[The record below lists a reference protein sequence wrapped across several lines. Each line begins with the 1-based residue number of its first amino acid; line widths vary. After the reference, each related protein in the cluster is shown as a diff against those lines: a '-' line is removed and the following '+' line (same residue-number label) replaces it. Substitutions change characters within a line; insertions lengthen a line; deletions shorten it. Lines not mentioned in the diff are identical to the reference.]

1 MDTFKKAVEY
11 LWLHKETIVAF
22 VVLVWQ
28 VLEQAGVIS

>member
-1 MDTFKKAVEY
+1 MDTFKRVVEY

-28 VLEQAGVIS
+28 ALEQAGVIS